1 MREEQKNESKRG
13 RENEKENEKEK
24 EDVGAQ
30 NQDLAHDHVHGPSLA
45 QEVGVEID
53 EGGDMDPS
61 RSNNPLTVIMEPDF
75 LHTMCI
81 RTR

>member
-13 RENEKENEKEK
+13 RENEKESEKET
-24 EDVGAQ
+24 EGVGAQ
-30 NQDLAHDHVHGPSLA
+30 NQDLAHDHGLSLA

-61 RSNNPLTVIMEPDF
+61 RSNNP
-75 LHTMCI
+75 
-81 RTR
+81 